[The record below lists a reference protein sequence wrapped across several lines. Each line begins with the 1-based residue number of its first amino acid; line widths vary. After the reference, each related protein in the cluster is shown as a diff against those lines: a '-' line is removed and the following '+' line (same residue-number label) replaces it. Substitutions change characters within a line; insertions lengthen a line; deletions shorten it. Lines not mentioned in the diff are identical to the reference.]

1 MADKE
6 PLGTLLPPEERRA
19 KLLAWLQE
27 AHTLTIDAIAQRE
40 LTEAAHE
47 GFDSARRE
55 NPFFVRTPA
64 WRK

>member
-27 AHTLTIDAIAQRE
+27 AHTLTIEAIAQRFDVSRMTRPPH
-40 LTEAAHE
+40 LAAL
-47 GFDSARRE
+47 
-55 NPFFVRTPA
+55 VRTGGVL
-64 WRK
+64 

>member
-27 AHTLTIDAIAQRE
+27 AHTLTIDAIAQRFDVSRMTVHRD
-40 LTEAAHE
+40 LAAAH
-47 GFDSARRE
+47 
-55 NPFFVRTPA
+55 PLC
-64 WRK
+64 